1 MPLLYARRAVTI
13 PQPDSI
19 TVLSGQYQIIRI
31 VNLQFAF
38 TLHVS
43 EQLAQSD
50 DIKVER
56 PGVERTTSW
65 SQVRR
70 LNHYTSSSP
79 VLRCLLQLVLLIIVC
94 IYKNATEDSVPATSN
109 VASIQ

>member
-1 MPLLYARRAVTI
+1 MATIIGCLPTQALAFLAVYVYATHATQAIAFEWKPGFSYKHCNRMPLLYARRAVTI

-56 PGVERTTSW
+56 PGVERTTS
-65 SQVRR
+65 
-70 LNHYTSSSP
+70 
-79 VLRCLLQLVLLIIVC
+79 
-94 IYKNATEDSVPATSN
+94 
-109 VASIQ
+109 